1 LYYISGGHGVQVP
14 ASNVINSLI
23 GPRGKK
29 FSKNVKKRERE
40 DNPFEM

>member
-1 LYYISGGHGVQVP
+1 VP

-29 FSKNVKKRERE
+29 NSQKMSKRERE
-40 DNPFEM
+40 RKRERG